1 MVLKCSVFMW
11 IMSIVLF
18 PKYFVRSAA
27 ERRDGDSA
35 VAEGGDEAE
44 GDIVEGETKLN
55 LHCTYLTKKL

>member
-1 MVLKCSVFMW
+1 MW

-35 VAEGGDEAE
+35 LAEGGDEAE
-44 GDIVEGETKLN
+44 GNIVEGDTKLN
-55 LHCTYLTKKL
+55 LKCTYITQKL